1 MNAPL
6 VTLILVSWNNE
17 RFVRE
22 AVISAVRQ
30 TYPNIQLI
38 VFDNDSPD
46 GSRKV
51 IEELR
56 QEYEFQ
62 FIHQENVGL
71 VKTLNRALKMAKGKY
86 FTSIASDDIQ
96 LLDKVERQVAF
107 MEANPHVDMVC
118 GNYVTINEHGRL
130 LGLANAYRSGLEVTF
145 EYLMEA
151 GDVVGGQTLMVR
163 TKALLEEG
171 GYDESMVL
179 EDYPLALSFAHKG
192 RRIVHTGELYS
203 LWRLHANNLSNRQ
216 AYDEYLK
223 IGRVY
228 RETPEYPSYARRQ
241 FKGCFRML
249 AGERKSDAIRL
260 LRTEPIEWSWNDV
273 GIGMLKLALPAGLLR
288 RLRKRF
294 RGVIR

>member
-1 MNAPL
+1 MDAPL

-22 AVISAVRQ
+22 AVMSAVRQ
-30 TYPNIQLI
+30 THPSIQLI

-46 GSRKV
+46 GSRRV

-62 FIHQENVGL
+62 FIHQENIGL
-71 VKTLNRALKMAKGKY
+71 SKTLNRALKMAKGKY

-118 GNYVTINEHGRL
+118 GNSVTIDEHGRL
-130 LGLANAYRSGLEVTF
+130 LGVSNNNRSGLEMTF
-145 EYLMEA
+145 KHLMEA
-151 GDVVGGQTLMVR
+151 GNAVHGPTVMVR

-171 GYDESMVL
+171 GYDESMLL
-179 EDYPLALSFAHKG
+179 EDYPLALSFAHRG
-192 RRIVHTGELYS
+192 RRIVHTGELYT
-203 LWRLHANNLSNRQ
+203 LWRLHADNSSNRQ
-216 AYDEYLK
+216 GYDEFLK
-223 IGRVY
+223 IGHVY
-228 RETPEYPSYARRQ
+228 RETPEYPSYVRRH
-241 FKGCFRML
+241 FKGYFRML

-260 LRTEPIEWSWNDV
+260 LRTEPIAWSWDDV
-273 GIGMLKLALPAGLLR
+273 GIGMLKLALPPGLLR

>member
-1 MNAPL
+1 M
-6 VTLILVSWNNE
+6 
-17 RFVRE
+17 
-22 AVISAVRQ
+22 SAVRQ
-30 TYPNIQLI
+30 TYPSIQLI

-46 GSRKV
+46 GSRRV

-56 QEYEFQ
+56 QEYDFQ

-71 VKTLNRALKMAKGKY
+71 VKTLNRALKIARGKY

-118 GNYVTINEHGRL
+118 GNCVTIDEHGRL
-130 LGLANAYRSGLEVTF
+130 LGVANNNRSGLELTF
-145 EYLMEA
+145 KHLMEA
-151 GDVVGGQTLMVR
+151 GNFVHGPTVMVR

-171 GYDESMVL
+171 GYDESMLL
-179 EDYPLALSFAHKG
+179 EDYPLALSFTHKG
-192 RRIVHTGELYS
+192 RRIVHTGELYT
-203 LWRLHANNLSNRQ
+203 LFRLHANNWSHRQ
-216 AYDEYLK
+216 GYDEHLE

-228 RETPEYPSYARRQ
+228 RETPEYPSYARIQ
-241 FKGCFRML
+241 FRGYFRML

-260 LRTEPIEWSWNDV
+260 LRTEPIAWSWDDV
-273 GIGMLKLALPAGLLR
+273 GIGMLKLALPRGLLR

>member
-6 VTLILVSWNNE
+6 VTLVLVSWNNE

-22 AVISAVRQ
+22 AVMSAVRQ
-30 TYPNIQLI
+30 TYPSIQLI

-46 GSRKV
+46 GSRRV

-56 QEYEFQ
+56 QEYDFQ

-71 VKTLNRALKMAKGKY
+71 VKTLNRALKIARGKY

-118 GNYVTINEHGRL
+118 GNSVTIDEHGRL
-130 LGLANAYRSGLEVTF
+130 LGVANNNRSGLELTF
-145 EYLMEA
+145 KHLMEA
-151 GDVVGGQTLMVR
+151 GNFVHGPTVMVR

-171 GYDESMVL
+171 GYDESMLL
-179 EDYPLALSFAHKG
+179 EDYPLALSFTHKG
-192 RRIVHTGELYS
+192 RRIVHTGELYT
-203 LWRLHANNLSNRQ
+203 LFRLHANNLSNRQ
-216 AYDEYLK
+216 GYDEHLK

-228 RETPEYPSYARRQ
+228 RETPEYPSYARIQ
-241 FKGCFRML
+241 FRGYFRML

-260 LRTEPIEWSWNDV
+260 LRTEPIAWSWDDV
-273 GIGMLKLALPAGLLR
+273 GIGMLKLALPRGLLR

>member
-1 MNAPL
+1 M
-6 VTLILVSWNNE
+6 
-17 RFVRE
+17 
-22 AVISAVRQ
+22 SAVRQ

-38 VFDNDSPD
+38 VFDNDSRD
-46 GSRKV
+46 GSRRV

-71 VKTLNRALKMAKGKY
+71 VKTLNRALKMAKGEY
-86 FTSIASDDIQ
+86 FTLLSCDDIW

-118 GNYVTINEHGRL
+118 GNSVTIDEHGRL
-130 LGLANAYRSGLEVTF
+130 LGVPNNNRSGLEVTF
-145 EYLMEA
+145 KHLMEA
-151 GDVVGGQTLMVR
+151 GNAVHGSTVMVR

-171 GYDESMVL
+171 GYDASMLL

-192 RRIVHTGELYS
+192 RRIVHTGEIYT
-203 LWRLHANNLSNRQ
+203 LWRLHSNNWSHRVG
-216 AYDEYLK
+216 YDEHLE
-223 IGRVY
+223 IGHVF

-241 FKGCFRML
+241 FKGYFRML

-260 LRTEPIEWSWNDV
+260 LRTEPIEWSWDDV
-273 GIGMLKLALPAGLLR
+273 GIGMLKLALPSGLLR

>member
-1 MNAPL
+1 M
-6 VTLILVSWNNE
+6 
-17 RFVRE
+17 
-22 AVISAVRQ
+22 SAVRQ
-30 TYPNIQLI
+30 TYPSIQLI
-38 VFDNDSPD
+38 MFDNDSRD
-46 GSRKV
+46 GSRRV

-86 FTSIASDDIQ
+86 FTFLSGDDMQ

-118 GNYVTINEHGRL
+118 GNSVTIDEHGRL
-130 LGLANAYRSGLEVTF
+130 LGVANNNRRGLEVTF
-145 EYLMEA
+145 KYLMEA
-151 GDVVGGQTLMVR
+151 GNVVHGPTVMVR

-171 GYDESMVL
+171 GYDESMLL
-179 EDYPLALSFAHKG
+179 EDYTLALSFAHSG
-192 RRIVHTGELYS
+192 RRIVHTGELYT
-203 LWRLHANNLSNRQ
+203 LYRLHANNVSNREG
-216 AYDEYLK
+216 YDELLA
-223 IGRVY
+223 IGRAY

-241 FKGCFRML
+241 FKGYFRML

-260 LRTEPIEWSWNDV
+260 LRTEPIEWSLDDV
-273 GIGMLKLALPAGLLR
+273 GIGMLKLALPHGLLR